1 MFQKVPKKHIKD
13 DFKKVATEKKNEFKH
28 ENYFIEAPVEDSK
41 VSLIFKNLQKNFGY
55 VQAVKNVNLTVYKN
69 EITVLLGHNGAG
81 KTTLL
86 TMIMGVYFY
95 FLIS

>member
-1 MFQKVPKKHIKD
+1 MFQKVPKKHIKGD
-13 DFKKVATEKKNEFKH
+13 SKKIATKKKNEFEH
-28 ENYFIEAPVEDSK
+28 ENYFIEAPVVDSE
-41 VSLIFKNLQKNFGY
+41 VSLVFKNLHKNFGY
-55 VQAVKNVNLTVYKN
+55 VQAVKDVNLTMYKN